1 MINGDQVQGEHK
13 EPGSQFSIL
22 HDHERQLLYCCHT
35 LPARDMAGN
44 PHVLS
49 AGIDLAPARA
59 TAAKGPSP
67 RPPPRSGASPATLEG
82 AYWKIAGFLLT
93 LAWRSTSAR

>member
-35 LPARDMAGN
+35 LPTRDMADN

-49 AGIDLAPARA
+49 AGIDLAPARLA
-59 TAAKGPSP
+59 
-67 RPPPRSGASPATLEG
+67 G

-93 LAWRSTSAR
+93 LACRSTSAR